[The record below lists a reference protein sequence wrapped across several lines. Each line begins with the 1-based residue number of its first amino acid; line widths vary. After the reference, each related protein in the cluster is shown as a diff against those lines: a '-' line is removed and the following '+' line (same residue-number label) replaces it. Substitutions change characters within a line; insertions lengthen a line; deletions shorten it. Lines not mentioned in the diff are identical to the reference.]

1 MKIFVVSNFP
11 SCRGIQSSRFFY
23 LPKETGFENV
33 QNLAYFRPF
42 APGNFALF
50 IYLFVN
56 SALNSLLKLGSLSQ
70 ALMSQNCQNYC
81 LEVDHFVAFCS
92 KCKASISEVWTYSKS
107 KI

>member
-11 SCRGIQSSRFFY
+11 SCCGIQSSRFFY
-23 LPKETGFENV
+23 LPKETGFEN
-33 QNLAYFRPF
+33 LAFFKPF

-70 ALMSQNCQNYC
+70 ALMSQTAKTTVCKLITLWPSVQNVKHQF
-81 LEVDHFVAFCS
+81 LKFGHTQ
-92 KCKASISEVWTYSKS
+92 KAKFRF
-107 KI
+107 